1 MLIQDYSYYLLKIY
15 TDGML
20 SLLGILSIVLIVG
33 AFVVFSKLPKFK
45 WTAFLIVFLLGLVS
59 MMTAFYSTIY
69 EFEEK
74 PETIVFESLPSGEP
88 TCGTGWTGWIR
99 GAYGISNPCEY
110 GCYRGNVLRKQ
121 MKMEGFPP
129 WPMYK
134 RELQCW
140 RR

>member
-1 MLIQDYSYYLLKIY
+1 MLIQDYSYYLIRILA
-15 TDGML
+15 DGMMSLFGVL
-20 SLLGILSIVLIVG
+20 SVVLIIG
-33 AFVVFSKLPKFK
+33 AFVLFSKVSKFK
-45 WTAFLIVFLLGLVS
+45 WTIFLIVLLLGITSL
-59 MMTAFYSTIY
+59 MTAFYSATY
-69 EFEEK
+69 EFDEK

-88 TCGTGWTGWIR
+88 TCGTVWTGWIR
-99 GAYGISNPCEY
+99 GAYGISNACGT

-134 RELQCW
+134 REMQCW